1 MKRKLQ
7 YAVGII
13 FALCLMTVLLFTSVE
28 AAVYWVPGYFEKEY
42 SKYQVTEAVSMT
54 MDDLLDVTDQ
64 MMAYLRGNR
73 EDLHVETTMGGVHRE
88 FFNAREIAHM
98 EDVRGLFLGA
108 LALRRG
114 CLAVMALCLV
124 LLALL
129 KTDFKRT
136 FPRALCAGTGIFFAA
151 SLAVAAIISTDFTRY
166 FILFHHMFFKNDL
179 WILNPAT
186 DMLVNIVPEGFFRD
200 TVFLIGSI
208 YFLSVLII
216 FAVCLFFIRRYR
228 KAK

>member
-166 FILFHHMFFKNDL
+166 FILFHHIFFKNDL

-186 DMLVNIVPEGFFRD
+186 DMLINIVPEGFFRD

>member
-13 FALCLMTVLLFTSVE
+13 FPLCLMTVLLFTSVE

-186 DMLVNIVPEGFFRD
+186 DMLINIVPEGFFRD